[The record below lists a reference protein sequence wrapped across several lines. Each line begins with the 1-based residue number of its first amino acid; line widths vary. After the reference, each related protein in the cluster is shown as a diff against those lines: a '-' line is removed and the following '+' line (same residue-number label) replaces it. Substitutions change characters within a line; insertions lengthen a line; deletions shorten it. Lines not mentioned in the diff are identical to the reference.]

1 MIHFFL
7 FSHFFFLS
15 ANFKKNDS
23 VNKNRNTCY
32 LKVSHIAVDSVQ
44 TCSSEMFVARGFFV
58 GSCGDMLI
66 DDTDSFFFSF
76 FSDLVKYVVTTK
88 SHFKEKI
95 VFPDILKKG
104 FISLGLCSKASC
116 PTLKWFPRF
125 SI

>member
-1 MIHFFL
+1 
-7 FSHFFFLS
+7 
-15 ANFKKNDS
+15 
-23 VNKNRNTCY
+23 
-32 LKVSHIAVDSVQ
+32 
-44 TCSSEMFVARGFFV
+44 MFVARGFFV

-66 DDTDSFFFSF
+66 DDTDSFFFLF

-95 VFPDILKKG
+95 LFPDILKKG

-116 PTLKWFPRF
+116 PTLKWFPGF